1 MLYLRQRYVIVVS
14 IFKEEFQMTKQLE
27 RKVVIVTGAAS
38 GMGKAMTELFVKE
51 GAKVVAADLNFAG
64 VKEVTDSIGSMS
76 FPVEVNVA
84 KQQDIDKMFDVAK
97 EQFNKIDI
105 VVNNAGIMDNMAPLG
120 NMDDDTWNRVMT
132 INVNSVMMATRK
144 ALKEFLPQKSGVIL
158 NTASMG
164 GQHGGVAGAA
174 YVASKHA
181 VVGLTKNTAYMYE
194 EKGIRCN
201 AIAPGGINTNIGS
214 SMKNVDEFG
223 AHRQAQGLKLMYK
236 PGEAEDIANTALF
249 LVSDAAKYVNGVIV
263 PVDGGMTAY

>member
-1 MLYLRQRYVIVVS
+1 
-14 IFKEEFQMTKQLE
+14 MTKQLE
-27 RKVVIVTGAAS
+27 GKVAIVTGAAS
-38 GMGKAMTELFVKE
+38 GMGKAITELFTSE
-51 GAKVVAADLNFAG
+51 GAKVIAADLNFEG
-64 VKEVTDSIGSMS
+64 VKAVTDSIGPVAY
-76 FPVEVNVA
+76 PVEVNVA
-84 KQQDIDKMFDVAK
+84 KQADIDKMFATAK
-97 EQFNKIDI
+97 EQFDKVDI

-120 NMDDDTWNRVMT
+120 NMDDATWERVMS
-132 INVNSVMMATRK
+132 INVNSVMMSTRA

-194 EKGIRCN
+194 AEGIRCN

-214 SMKNVDEFG
+214 SMKNVDKFG
-223 AHRQAQGLKLMYK
+223 ADRQAQGLKLMYK
-236 PGEAEDIANTALF
+236 PGEASDIANTALF
-249 LVSDAAKYVNGVIV
+249 LVSDAAQYVNGAIV